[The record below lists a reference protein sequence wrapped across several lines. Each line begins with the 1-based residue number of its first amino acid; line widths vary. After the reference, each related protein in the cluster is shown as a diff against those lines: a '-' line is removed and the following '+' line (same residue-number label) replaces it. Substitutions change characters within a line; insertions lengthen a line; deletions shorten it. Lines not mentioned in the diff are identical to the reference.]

1 VRLAVIGG
9 SFNPVHIG
17 HLALADDVRCSLGYD
32 RVMLIP
38 AHSPPHKELSQG
50 ASSRDRLNML
60 NLAAEGVPW
69 LSVEACELERE
80 GVSWTIDTLEY
91 LLGKY
96 SDIEG
101 RPALV
106 IGDDLAAG
114 FSRWRRAED
123 IARIAE
129 IILAR
134 RPPDGPEPVF
144 GVGGPPPFPFPF
156 TRLENPPLPISSS
169 AVRERIR
176 TGKSWRYLVP
186 DSVYRYIEGHV
197 LYDCCKA

>member
-1 VRLAVIGG
+1 
-9 SFNPVHIG
+9 
-17 HLALADDVRCSLGYD
+17 
-32 RVMLIP
+32 MLIP

-197 LYDCCKA
+197 LYDCCKVV